1 MDFIIG
7 KFKVKIELVLAQAS
21 KERMMSMPNFDFSNC
36 LTIAFWIVGVLCLI
50 ICFFKYKKYNRYADN
65 FKNVYPDKEDVEV
78 QESKACA
85 STSNKK
91 NNAEELQ
98 K

>member
-21 KERMMSMPNFDFSNC
+21 KERMMSMPNVDFSNC

-50 ICFFKYKKYNRYADN
+50 ICFFKYKKYNHYADN
-65 FKNVYPDKEDVEV
+65 FKNVYPDKEDAAV

-85 STSNKK
+85 STSKENDS
-91 NNAEELQ
+91 EELQ

>member
-1 MDFIIG
+1 
-7 KFKVKIELVLAQAS
+7 
-21 KERMMSMPNFDFSNC
+21 MSGFDYSNC
-36 LTIAFWIVGVLCLI
+36 LTIVFWVVGVLCLI

-65 FKNVYPDKEDVEV
+65 FKNVYPDKTDSEA

-85 STSNKK
+85 STSKE
-91 NNAEELQ
+91 NNSEELQ